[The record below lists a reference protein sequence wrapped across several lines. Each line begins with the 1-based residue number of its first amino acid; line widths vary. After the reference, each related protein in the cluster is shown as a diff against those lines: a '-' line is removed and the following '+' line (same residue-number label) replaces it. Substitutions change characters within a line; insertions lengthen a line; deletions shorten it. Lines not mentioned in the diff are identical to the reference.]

1 MARTVRDS
9 ILDTRT
15 ARSRLKVSGKPYYRA
30 IDTGLHLGYRKGRTG
45 GKWVVRWYVG
55 DQNYK
60 LETIGAADDVI
71 DGDGAQILS
80 FSQAQAAARQLYV
93 SRKREQAGLST
104 NTGPYTVKSCLDEY
118 LEWMESNRKSA
129 GDTRYR
135 VNSLIVPELGA
146 IECAK
151 LTTAAIQKW
160 LQKTAKT
167 PPRLRTKKGKSQ
179 KFRPAKEDSE
189 AVRRRHATANRTF
202 TVLRAAL
209 NRAWKDGK
217 IASDNAWR
225 RVDPFR
231 EADAARVRYLTIQ
244 EAKRLINASEPDF
257 RLLVQAA
264 LVTGA
269 RYGELTPLTAA
280 DFNLDSGT
288 VHIRTSKSGKG
299 RHVVLADEGIKLFS
313 SLAAG
318 RSSGDRILPK
328 ASGRVWDT
336 SHQSRPMAAACVA
349 AKITPAAN
357 FHCLRHTYA
366 SHAIMNGAPLMVV
379 AKNLGH
385 ADTRMVEKHY
395 GHLAPSFVADAI
407 RAAAPSFGFKIER
420 NVASII
426 GGS

>member
-15 ARSRLKVSGKPYYRA
+15 ARSRLKISGKPYYRA

-45 GKWVVRWYVG
+45 GRWVVRWYVG
-55 DQNYK
+55 DQSYK
-60 LETIGAADDVI
+60 VETIGAADDVI

-80 FSQAQAAARQLYV
+80 FSQAQAAARQLYI

-135 VNSLIVPELGA
+135 VNSMIVPELGA

-151 LTTAAIQKW
+151 LTTTAIQKW

-167 PPRLRTKKGKSQ
+167 PPRLRTKKGKTQ
-179 KFRPAKEDSE
+179 KFRLAKDDSE
-189 AVRRRHATANRTF
+189 AVRRRRATANRTF

-209 NRAWKDGK
+209 NRAWKAGK
-217 IASDNAWR
+217 IASDDSWR

-231 EADAARVRYLTIQ
+231 EADAARVRYLTID
-244 EAKRLINASEPDF
+244 EAKRLINASEKDF

-264 LVTGA
+264 LATGA
-269 RYGELTPLTAA
+269 RYGELAALTAG
-280 DFNLDSGT
+280 DFNSDSGT
-288 VHIRTSKSGKG
+288 LHIRTSKSGKG
-299 RHVVLADEGIKLFS
+299 RHVVLADEGIKIFT

-318 RSSGDRILPK
+318 KATTSPLLPK
-328 ASGRVWDT
+328 ADGTPWLT
-336 SHQSRPMAAACVA
+336 AHQSRPMAEACKG
-349 AKITPAAN
+349 AKIEPSAN

-407 RAAAPSFGFKIER
+407 RAAAPSFGFKVDR
-420 NVASII
+420 KVASIA
-426 GGS
+426 GRS